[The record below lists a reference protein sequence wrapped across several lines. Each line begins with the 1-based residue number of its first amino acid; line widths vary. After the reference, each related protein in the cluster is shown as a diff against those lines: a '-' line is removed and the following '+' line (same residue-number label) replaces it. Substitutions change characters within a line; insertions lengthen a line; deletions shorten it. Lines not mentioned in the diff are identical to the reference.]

1 MKYDDYESETTQI
14 WSFSAKKKKRQKK
27 QLINKNTMNKL
38 KILLFGYIH

>member
-14 WSFSAKKKKRQKK
+14 WSFSAKKKRQKK

-38 KILLFGYIH
+38 KILLFGYIR